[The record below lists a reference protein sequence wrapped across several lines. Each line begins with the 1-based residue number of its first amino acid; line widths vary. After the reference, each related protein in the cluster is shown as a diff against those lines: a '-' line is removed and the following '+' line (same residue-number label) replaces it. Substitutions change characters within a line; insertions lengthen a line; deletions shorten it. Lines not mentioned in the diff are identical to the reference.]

1 MVALKG
7 RSLPFKTITLQ
18 IQKMKHWI
26 EAARL
31 RTLPLSVSG
40 IIVGSMYA
48 LANPTDDVL
57 TPTEVFNW
65 KLFAF
70 AIITTLGLQI
80 LSNFAN
86 DYGDGMKGTDNEDR
100 VGPKRTIQSGVIT
113 PKAMKNAIVLT
124 SILTFLSAI
133 YLIYL
138 AFGAHNL
145 GYSLFYLILGIAAI
159 ASAIRYTVGNSAYGY
174 RGFGDVFVFVFFGL
188 VSTLGVNFLYSKQLD
203 AILFLPATAIGFLSV
218 AVLNLNN
225 MRDEASD
232 RRSGK
237 NTLVVKIGIENAK
250 KYHYFLIVGAMILVL
265 LFAYLSN
272 FNFDQYLFVL
282 AYFPLVKHLVTI
294 SKNHNSKLLD
304 PELKKVALTTFAL
317 SVLLALCMIFFFSD
331 LIVNNS

>member
-1 MVALKG
+1 
-7 RSLPFKTITLQ
+7 
-18 IQKMKHWI
+18 MKHWI

-86 DYGDGMKGTDNEDR
+86 DYGDGIKGTDNEDR

-113 PKAMKNAIVLT
+113 PQAMKNAIVLT

-225 MRDEASD
+225 LRDEASD
-232 RRSGK
+232 RKSGK

-282 AYFPLVKHLVTI
+282 AYFPLVKHVVTVY
-294 SKNHNSKLLD
+294 KNHNSKLLD
-304 PELKKVALTTFAL
+304 PELKKVALSTFAL
-317 SVLLALCMIFFFSD
+317 SVMLALCMIFFFSD